1 MTFSASVFRYS
12 LKIALLIRKNE
23 TLLGIIAWNQGAMTI
38 DEKIRLGLITLSVVS
53 SVIVASHFGVVP
65 HIKIPFLDELGGTG
79 SY

>member
-1 MTFSASVFRYS
+1 
-12 LKIALLIRKNE
+12 
-23 TLLGIIAWNQGAMTI
+23 MTI

-53 SVIVASHFGVVP
+53 SVIVASHLGGVP